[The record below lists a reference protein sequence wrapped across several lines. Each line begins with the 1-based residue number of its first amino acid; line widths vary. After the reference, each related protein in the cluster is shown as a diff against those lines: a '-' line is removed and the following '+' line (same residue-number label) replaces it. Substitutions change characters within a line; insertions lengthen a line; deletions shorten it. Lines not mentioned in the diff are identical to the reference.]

1 VVVDDQYGAGRL
13 TDVDG
18 VAVGHWTD
26 SVAQTGCTAIV
37 FPEGTVASCEVRGGA
52 PASRELSLL
61 DPVRTVR
68 SIDAVLL
75 TGGSAFGLAAAD
87 GVVSALESLGRGF
100 PTGGGRVPIV
110 PALALYDLGVGDPA
124 VRPGQEA
131 GRSAVA
137 AAHGDHLVGRVG
149 AGAGAMTGNW
159 RGDANARPGGLVAA
173 SQRVGSATV
182 AALVAVNAFGSVGER
197 GVDLDVTVE
206 LREGG
211 LGTNT
216 TIGVVV
222 TDAPL
227 DKVGCRLLAQAA
239 HDGLARAV
247 FPPHTRFDGDAFI
260 GASTGAGSDP
270 SVGID
275 ALCAVACQVVERA
288 IVGLAVATSR
298 PPT

>member
-1 VVVDDQYGAGRL
+1 MVVDDRFGAGRL
-13 TDVDG
+13 TDVNG

-26 SVAQTGCTAIV
+26 AVAQTGCTAVV

-52 PASRELSLL
+52 PASRELALL
-61 DPVRTVR
+61 DPLSTVQ

-75 TGGSAFGLAAAD
+75 TGGSAFGLVAAD

-100 PTGGGRVPIV
+100 PTGSGRVPIV
-110 PALALYDLGVGDPA
+110 AALALYDLGVGNPA
-124 VRPGQEA
+124 VRPGHEA
-131 GRSAVA
+131 GRSAVTSA
-137 AAHGDHLVGRVG
+137 SGGDHLVGLVGVG
-149 AGAGAMTGNW
+149 AGCTTGNW
-159 RGDANARPGGLVAA
+159 RGDEHAHPGGLVAA
-173 SQRVGSATV
+173 SQRVGGATV
-182 AALVAVNAFGSVGER
+182 ATLVAVNAFGSLGES
-197 GVDLDVTVE
+197 GVDVDVDVE
-206 LREGG
+206 LRESG

-216 TIGVVV
+216 TIGVVM

-260 GASTGAGSDP
+260 GASTGAGSGG

-288 IVGLAVATSR
+288 IIGLAVAT
-298 PPT
+298 